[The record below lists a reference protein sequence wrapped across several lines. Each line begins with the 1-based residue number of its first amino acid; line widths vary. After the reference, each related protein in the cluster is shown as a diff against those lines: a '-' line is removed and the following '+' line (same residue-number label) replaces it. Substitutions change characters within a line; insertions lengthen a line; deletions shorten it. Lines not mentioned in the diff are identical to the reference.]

1 MTTAEKSALRAR
13 AQTLK
18 PTLHVGKGGITPAL
32 IKELDT
38 ALKKKDL
45 VKVRFTEGRETLRAQ
60 CDELALGTKSE
71 CAGGIGRVAAFYRPL
86 PAGSTPRG
94 E

>member
-1 MTTAEKSALRAR
+1 MTTAEKTALRAR

-18 PTLHVGKGGITPAL
+18 PTLHVGRSGITPAL

-38 ALKKKDL
+38 ALKKTDL
-45 VKVRFTEGRETLRAQ
+45 VKVRFTEGRETLRTQ

-71 CAGGIGRVAAFYRPL
+71 CTGGIGRVAAFYRFL
-86 PAGSTPRG
+86 PVVRK
-94 E
+94 